1 MHAVPSGGTLVLVLI
16 LLPSFLFQKLKIGFP
31 LGLAL
36 RVTSLPFFY
45 DPTSYKQRQPSPSH
59 PTPPKPQHHR
69 QFIIVVSA
77 ALPSWF

>member
-16 LLPSFLFQKLKIGFP
+16 LLPSFLFQNLKIGFP

-45 DPTSYKQRQPSPSH
+45 DPTLYKQQPSPSH